1 MGLTD
6 YLLGKK
12 KIVTYHGLKNMAQ
25 VHDVKGLVEAMDSVD
40 ENLMP
45 HLLEF
50 LIVLSEK
57 GRFDE
62 MLVNGVME
70 KLRSILE
77 RGIWLEKKRA
87 VILISTFIGHHR
99 TDYIKLFELE
109 RDILALLPTDD
120 DELAMNAAYIMAE
133 LCSAG
138 RTEEVAANNGIEKL
152 AASMESND
160 PWVHSYVIHSMQE
173 LTLRGHEEAILK
185 TNLLTKLREDLNH
198 ERSDIANQ
206 ARLLL
211 NDLYNW
217 KNTGAQW
224 GEVMSHEEVVDEPQP
239 TPPTGFE
246 SIGTTDGYS
255 RPDTLKAPKA
265 MKGKKKVY
273 SSDGREVGM
282 KEDLDTVDVRERTEL
297 HPYMKRWEKEH
308 REAILR
314 ESGIPI
320 PKRKSKVLLDEEE
333 DDEDDDF
340 VIEA

>member
-12 KIVTYHGLKNMAQ
+12 KIITYHGLKSMAQ

-45 HLLEF
+45 HLLDF
-50 LIVLSEK
+50 LIALSDK

-70 KLRSILE
+70 KLRGILE
-77 RGIWLEKKRA
+77 QGIWIEKKRA
-87 VILISTFIGHHR
+87 AILISSFIGHR
-99 TDYIKLFELE
+99 RIEYVKLFDLEKEL
-109 RDILALLPTDD
+109 LGLLPTEDA
-120 DELAMNAAYIMAE
+120 ELARNLTYIIAE

-138 RTEEVAANNGIEKL
+138 RSDQVAANEGIDKL
-152 AASMESND
+152 AVSMEITD

-173 LTLRGHEEAILK
+173 LTLKGYEEGILK
-185 TNLLTKLREDLNH
+185 TNLLNKLREDLSH

-224 GEVMSHEEVVDEPQP
+224 GEVMSREEILEEPEP
-239 TPPTGFE
+239 IPPAGFE
-246 SIGTTDGYS
+246 SIGTKDGYS
-255 RPDTLKAPKA
+255 RPEYIKAPK
-265 MKGKKKVY
+265 KKKEGKKVY
-273 SSDGREVGM
+273 TSDGREVGR
-282 KEDLDTVDVRERTEL
+282 KEDLDTVEVRERMEM
-297 HPYMKRWEKEH
+297 HPHMKRWEKE
-308 REAILR
+308 RMEAILR
-314 ESGIPI
+314 ESGITP
-320 PKRKSKVLLDEEE
+320 PVRKSRVELDEDE
-333 DDEDDDF
+333 DDEF
-340 VIEA
+340 VIEV

>member
-6 YLLGKK
+6 YLTGKRRM
-12 KIVTYHGLKNMAQ
+12 ITYHGLKSMAQ
-25 VHDVKGLVEAMDSVD
+25 VHDVKGLVDAMDNVD

-50 LIVLSEK
+50 LIALSDK

-70 KLRSILE
+70 KLRRILE

-87 VILISTFIGHHR
+87 VILISAFIGYR
-99 TDYIKLFELE
+99 RADYIKLFELE
-109 RDILALLPTDD
+109 RYILSLLPTDD
-120 DELAMNAAYIMAE
+120 DELTMNATYIIAE

-138 RTEEVAANNGIEKL
+138 RSEMVAANGGIEKL
-152 AASMESND
+152 TACMESTD

-173 LTLRGHEEAILK
+173 LTLKGYEEAILK
-185 TNLLTKLREDLNH
+185 TNLLNKLREDLNH

-224 GEVMSHEEVVDEPQP
+224 GEVMSHEEVVEEPQP
-239 TPPTGFE
+239 APPTGFE
-246 SIGTTDGYS
+246 SIGTKDGYS
-255 RPDTLKAPKA
+255 RPETIKVPKGR
-265 MKGKKKVY
+265 KGKKKIYTSV
-273 SSDGREVGM
+273 GREVGK
-282 KEDLDTVDVRERTEL
+282 KEDLDTVEVRKRMEL
-297 HPYMKRWEKEH
+297 HPHMKRWEKEQ

-320 PKRKSKVLLDEEE
+320 PKKKSRVQL
-333 DDEDDDF
+333 DDEDEDDF